1 MQNFNEIEKSR
12 TSHDWYKRN
21 TEIFEVGE
29 KLKLSEFLRKIAE
42 LGYSKVWET
51 GNRGEFSQRGGI
63 IHIFPINCDGTLT
76 VEFEGNYIKEI
87 TPQTPLTLRGVE
99 EKTTSLTEIAVDG
112 DRRSEIQ
119 MRVGAPAER
128 VKRENLRMPGATQ
141 FHSGDY
147 VVHIDHGI
155 GIFRGEHGDDYMIE
169 YASPKIAGKIVEP
182 DMLFVPKAQIKRLA
196 PYLGFKKP
204 KIHRLGTPIWSI
216 TKRKAK
222 EDIIAFAKE
231 LLKSLAARK
240 IVSRV
245 PYSPHKEQEEE
256 IISNFPHRHTLDQ
269 VKAIEEVFS
278 DMEKPEPMERIITGD
293 VGFGK
298 TEVALLAAFRA
309 VLNGKQVAVLS
320 PTTILADQHFEVF
333 GERLSGFG
341 VEVARL
347 TRLEAPEKI
356 KDIAKKLESGA
367 LDVVIGTH
375 KILGK
380 SLVFKNLGL
389 LIIDEEQKFGV
400 RHKEYL
406 KKLFPAL
413 DVLTLSATP
422 IPRTLNMALSGIQPI
437 STIETAPLGK
447 SEIKTFVLPKNKK
460 IMKEAIL
467 AELERDGQIY
477 FLANR
482 IHKMPQLLEEIK
494 SLKTGARIAVLHGRM
509 NEKQLIGTMHD
520 FRTHKFD
527 LLVSTTIIENGLDL
541 SNVNALIVE
550 DATKLGLS
558 QAHQLRGRIGR
569 GEREGF
575 AYFLYPTQRLKERA
589 AERLEA
595 LERYSWLGAGL
606 EIAKRDL
613 ELRGAGN
620 ILGKAQSGIAYR
632 VGLNLYFEL
641 LEEAIAELKSSA

>member
-1 MQNFNEIEKSR
+1 LQ
-12 TSHDWYKRN
+12 
-21 TEIFEVGE
+21 
-29 KLKLSEFLRKIAE
+29 LSEFLRKIAE

-51 GNRGEFSQRGGI
+51 GNRGEFSQRGGV
-63 IHIFPINCDGTLT
+63 IHIFPINYDEILT
-76 VEFEGNYIKEI
+76 IEFEGNYI
-87 TPQTPLTLRGVE
+87 L
-99 EKTTSLTEIAVDG
+99 EIAAAAPSSKPNFKSPKKSDFFPG
-112 DRRSEIQ
+112 
-119 MRVGAPAER
+119 GAAPFR
-128 VKRENLRMPGATQ
+128 P
-141 FHSGDY
+141 GDY

-155 GIFRGEHGDDYMIE
+155 GIFRCGRDDDYMIE
-169 YASPKIAGKIVEP
+169 YAAPKIAGKVVEP
-182 DMLFVPKAQIKRLA
+182 DTLFVPKVQIKRLS

-204 KIHRLGTPIWSI
+204 EIHRLGTPIWSI

-222 EDIIAFAKE
+222 EDIMAFAKE

-240 IVSRV
+240 TVSRI
-245 PYSPHKEQEEE
+245 PYKPHKEPEEE
-256 IISNFPHRHTLDQ
+256 IISNFPHEYTADQ
-269 VKAIEEVFS
+269 VRAIEEVFA
-278 DMEKPEPMERIITGD
+278 DMEKPEPMERIVTGD

-298 TEVALLAAFRA
+298 TEVALLAAFRT

-333 GERLSGFG
+333 NERLAGFG

-347 TRLEAPEKI
+347 TRLETIEKI
-356 KDIAKKLESGA
+356 KDIAKKLESGV
-367 LDVVIGTH
+367 LDIVIGTH

-380 SLVFKNLGL
+380 NFVYKNLGL

-400 RHKEYL
+400 RHKEHF
-406 KKLFPAL
+406 KKLFPQL

-422 IPRTLNMALSGIQPI
+422 IPRTLNMALSGIRPI
-437 STIETAPLGK
+437 STIETAPTGK
-447 SEIKTFVLPKNKK
+447 SEIKTYVLPKNKK

-467 AELERDGQIY
+467 AELERNGQIY

-482 IHKMPQLLEEIK
+482 IHKIPQLLEEIK
-494 SLKTGARIAVLHGRM
+494 TLKTGARIAVLHGRM
-509 NEKQLIGTMHD
+509 SEKQLIGTMHD

-527 LLVSTTIIENGLDL
+527 MLLSTTIIENGLDL
-541 SNVNALIVE
+541 SNVNTLIVE

-575 AYFLYPTQRLKERA
+575 AYFLYTTQRLKERA

-641 LEEAIAELKSSA
+641 LEEAIAELKGSA